1 MISKLFEKY
10 KKLGQHLLDA
20 VEEVKQKNFAFTVAK
35 RNTLIF
41 IIAISLI
48 ITLLK
53 PSGTNLKTSG
63 TKYFEGTIVCVSKF
77 DTATSREFKD
87 GKIFTKVRSSSGKPF
102 ETNSDFSNLNTIYKD
117 QVIEWTGYL
126 KVKGTKYPVK
136 ESIDLKTMSYYSD
149 LNIFKISSPKKRKL
163 DHTCTKE

>member
-1 MISKLFEKY
+1 MIGNLFKKY

-53 PSGTNLKTSG
+53 PSGTKN
-63 TKYFEGTIVCVSKF
+63 FEGTIVCVSKF

-117 QVIEWTGYL
+117 QVIEWTGYV

-149 LNIFKISSPKKRKL
+149 LNIFKISSPKKRKF
-163 DHTCTKE
+163 DHTCTQK

>member
-10 KKLGQHLLDA
+10 KKLGQHLLDS

-53 PSGTNLKTSG
+53 PSGTKN
-63 TKYFEGTIVCVSKF
+63 FEGTIVCVSKF

-87 GKIFTKVRSSSGKPF
+87 GKIFTKTRSSSGKPF
-102 ETNSDFSNLNTIYKD
+102 ETNSDFSNLNTTYKD
-117 QVIEWTGYL
+117 QVIEWTGYV

-136 ESIDLKTMSYYSD
+136 ESIDLRTMSYYTD